1 MYKRQGVLL
10 RGLHR
15 RDLHRPGAH
24 RRLAHA
30 VRANFGV
37 VLVRIDGDRPREEFE
52 SLRERLLGMQVDR
65 ELINLD
71 RFLDRYHHPKENN
84 FLFPAILRRVPESKP
99 VLQEIGQQHKEGEDL
114 FVDMLKALSAYEF
127 AGDSE
132 YPAFRDAVH
141 RYTRFEREHAQR
153 EERDVLPLA
162 EAHLQA
168 DDWKAID
175 AAFNDNRDPMFGR
188 ERSEL
193 FEKLHR
199 DVVALVPAPVGLGAP
214 WKSD

>member
-1 MYKRQGVLL
+1 MQSLAIIKSEHRNLGAVLYTL
-10 RGLHR
+10 EQLIAHIEAGRTPRFPVFHGL
-15 RDLHRPGAH
+15 
-24 RRLAHA
+24 
-30 VRANFGV
+30 
-37 VLVRIDGDRPREEFE
+37 
-52 SLRERLLGMQVDR
+52 LLY
-65 ELINLD
+65 LD
-71 RFLDRYHHPKENN
+71 RFLDRYHHPKEND

-214 WKSD
+214 WKSH